1 MPLFSSNAAK
11 NMSELAMGVY
21 LNKALGGTGS
31 RKALQKI
38 VNSNAELKKTINA
51 TPGWERAVKAAKN
64 ILNVEKKQVE
74 EAQKKRQLPLGNV
87 NPHTNGLTNAQKKKM
102 ANGPPVIYE
111 KDPSA
116 PEAAPAAAP
125 TAEATAAPAAAAP
138 GTRAGRL
145 SLEGGYKH
153 SRRHRKTRSKKTRK
167 SKHKNSRKTRGRKH

>member
-74 EAQKKRQLPLGNV
+74 EAQKKRKLPLGNV
-87 NPHTNGLTNAQKKKM
+87 NPPTNGLTNAQKKKM

-116 PEAAPAAAP
+116 PEAAPAA
-125 TAEATAAPAAAAP
+125 AAPAAAAP